1 MSFKYFYNYNI
12 YMNKLIIKPESLDK
26 RVCIRLSRQEFIS
39 LREEALKSGLS
50 LSNLLRIKLN
60 SENNFFNEI
69 QNKISNIIELQKEA
83 LSQLEFIS
91 LHVVREEKVKDK

>member
-1 MSFKYFYNYNI
+1 
-12 YMNKLIIKPESLDK
+12 MNELIIKPESLDK

-50 LSNLLRIKLN
+50 LSNLLRIKLD
-60 SENNFFNEI
+60 SENNFLNEI
-69 QNKISNIIELQKEA
+69 HSRLLNIVELQKEA

-91 LHVVREEKVKDK
+91 IHVVKEEKVKE